1 MTDSLS
7 SRVFAFLKDRADE
20 GSFSMSYHEIAGI
33 LGCQM
38 TGVRSSVRMLERN
51 GHVAVR
57 HGNSQN
63 PNLYRILVDYVEPP
77 ARWSQERQD
86 WLEARYPH
94 EWTAT
99 LVAGLNA
106 LPGLVVTA
114 DQIKDYA
121 GDRGWKKTP
130 ELMATRPHPIGR
142 PKVVKPVEKPKPIA
156 RREAPKPLVKAPSAT
171 QTFSPRQSIFH
182 GGSLVPKCAF
192 HGCPHPPA
200 GRWCEGHTEA
210 IRRPAGEIVA
220 ALEAVA

>member
-1 MTDSLS
+1 MTDFVAP
-7 SRVFAFLKDRADE
+7 RVFAFLKERAGE
-20 GSFSMSYHEIAGI
+20 SAFAMSYGEIARI
-33 LGCQM
+33 LACHE
-38 TGVRSSVRMLERN
+38 TGVRS
-51 GHVAVR
+51 AVR
-57 HGNSQN
+57 QLEKGGSIAVQRGRPPV
-63 PNLYRILVDYVEPP
+63 PNMYRILAEPIKAP
-77 ARWSQERQD
+77 VRWSQERQD

-121 GDRGWKKTP
+121 GDRGWKKTA

-156 RREAPKPLVKAPSAT
+156 RRPAPKPLVKTPSAT

-192 HGCPHPPA
+192 HGCPHPPQ
-200 GRWCEGHTEA
+200 GWWCERHTQA
-210 IRRPAGEIVA
+210 MRRPAGEIVA